1 LEPSKRY
8 IPDAKDQFSSF
19 NFYVHKQLMKC
30 RYVTKGKEL
39 LSQLKTGDIIK
50 SAKLVSGLD
59 RFVAPTESG

>member
-1 LEPSKRY
+1 M
-8 IPDAKDQFSSF
+8 
-19 NFYVHKQLMKC
+19 HKQLMKC